1 MTITVAGGL
10 IQLSGSLALSPLW
23 IDLITIP
30 LFSAAAGVLV
40 NWSGIFMLFSPVN
53 FHGVYLPGVKTL
65 FPFLPRRIQVLPLWA
80 PGGIIGYQGF
90 IPARGEKMAAMV
102 VHNVVSKIGTPKDFV
117 AEFAEASVIA
127 HLVDLVNADLRP
139 LVTRVMESE
148 HPELWSQM
156 SPGIRDMLIGRIE
169 ARMPWIAARAVEEGG
184 DNADQLLDLRL
195 LAVRVLTDRLDILN
209 DVAKKLAGPEIRLM
223 IRIGLLGLPFG
234 LLLVLILHSYRAVP
248 IFNHIPS
255 ALVIIVGAMLIGM
268 TVNLIAIKVAFEPA
282 EPAPRYRY
290 PWRQASLAKRQN
302 DAAEDFGQMLA
313 NDILT
318 IDNITRELLHGPRG
332 DRTAKFIEH
341 LVADEVDQILGVLK
355 KSIQIAVGPKEFQA
369 VLDSSSAVA
378 ADYTTTLVGKD
389 EAFMTEQRAR
399 IAQFGTQKL
408 RALPAKEFVDVIYA
422 MIEQDA
428 WLLYVH
434 GAALGAL
441 VGIAHIALFGA

>member
-1 MTITVAGGL
+1 MIDTPADGL
-10 IQLSGSLALSPLW
+10 MQLPTSAALSPLW

-40 NWSGIFMLFSPVN
+40 NWSGIFMLFSPLN

-102 VHNVVSKIGTPKDFV
+102 VHNVVSKIGTPKDFL
-117 AEFAEASVIA
+117 AEFAEESVIA
-127 HLVDLVNADLRP
+127 RLVELVKADLRP
-139 LVTRVMESE
+139 LVTQVMEHE
-148 HPELWSQM
+148 HPELWSQL
-156 SPGIRDMLIGRIE
+156 SPGIREILIARIE
-169 ARMPWIAARAVEEGG
+169 ARLPWIAARAIEEGG
-184 DNADQLLDLRL
+184 ENADQLLDLRL

-223 IRIGLLGLPFG
+223 IRIGLLGLPLG
-234 LLLVLILHSYRAVP
+234 LLLVLILHSYQAVP
-248 IFNHIPS
+248 FLRDIPS
-255 ALVIIVGAMLIGM
+255 AMVIIVGAMLIGM

-282 EPAPRYRY
+282 DPAPRYRY
-290 PWRQASLAKRQN
+290 PWRQASLAKRQY

-318 IDNITRELLHGPRG
+318 IDNLTRELLHGPRG
-332 DRTAKFIEH
+332 DRTARFIEH
-341 LVADEVDQILGVLK
+341 LIADEVDQVLGMLK
-355 KSIQIAVGPKEFQA
+355 RSIEIAVGPKEFQA
-369 VLDSSSAVA
+369 ILDSSSTVA
-378 ADYTTTLVGKD
+378 AGYTTTLVAKD
-389 EAFMTEQRAR
+389 EGFMTEQRAR

-408 RALPAKEFVDVIYA
+408 RELPAREFVGVIYA

-428 WLLYVH
+428 WLLYAH

-441 VGIAHIALFGA
+441 VGLAHIALFGA